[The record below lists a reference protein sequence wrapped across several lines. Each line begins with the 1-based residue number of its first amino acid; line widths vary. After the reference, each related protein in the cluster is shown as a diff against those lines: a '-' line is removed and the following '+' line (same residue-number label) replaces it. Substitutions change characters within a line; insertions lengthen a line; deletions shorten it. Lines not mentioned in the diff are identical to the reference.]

1 MFPSTRSNR
10 NSWIKIRELDK
21 ELDKIELKSNKELD
35 KILDFFKS
43 VFLSKLIIG
52 IYYKVIVVHTHSYN
66 I

>member
-52 IYYKVIVVHTHSYN
+52 IYYKVIVVHTLL
-66 I
+66 